1 MNTRDKIITHALK
14 ISCNIYKANKNYIIN
29 NNNRQSATIK
39 AKRMFI
45 YYLYKYI
52 EVKHTGMKRYVKD
65 LNHAS
70 SIHHVNKFSFEL
82 ETYKDVKKDFDYF
95 LVQMKRFNVYG
106 DGFYEKRKEIKKLL
120 KELKDIKNE
129 HIKKS

>member
-1 MNTRDKIITHALK
+1 MNTRDKIITHALT

>member
-1 MNTRDKIITHALK
+1 MNTRDKIIAHALK
-14 ISCNIYKANKNYIIN
+14 ISCNLYKANKNYIIN

-52 EVKHTGMKRYVKD
+52 EVKHAGMKEYVKN

-82 ETYKDVKKDFDYF
+82 QTYKDVKKDFNTF
-95 LVQMKRFNVYG
+95 LTEMRRFNVYG
-106 DGFYEKRKEIKKLL
+106 EGFYEKRKEIKKLL
-120 KELKDIKNE
+120 EELKDIKNE